1 MQTPSAQLLASNI
14 WKLYLLKIS
23 KWFMLYM
30 PIIVLFYQSNGLTLQ
45 EVMTIQAVYSLAV
58 AIFEI
63 PSGYFSDRLGRRNS
77 LLIGSLLITI
87 HFAVFSCSYTMLG
100 FMLGAVAGGIGG
112 SFISGT
118 DSALLYDTLY
128 ILKREKEYLKL
139 EGRTYAVSTFSEAMA
154 AIFGGWLAYQYGLR
168 IPIYIQVAIAS
179 AGILIAWSLVE
190 PPKQKISQQ
199 TTWRDIQKIIKYA
212 FIETKLLRWYIFIG
226 AWVGAATHL
235 LAWFTQ
241 PYLEKIAFSEQAIGF
256 LWAGFNLTVA
266 FIAFYAHQ
274 IHKIASARVLLILI
288 IIGLSIGYLFLGF
301 YGLEYWGLG
310 LGLIFMMYGWRG
322 IATPIL
328 KDLLNQQTPSHMR
341 ATILSLR
348 GFLIR
353 IIYVIAAPFLGY
365 VADVFTIAEAFLII
379 GVIFGIVGII
389 IVLLIFTLKE

>member
-1 MQTPSAQLLASNI
+1 MQTATTQQLANNI
-14 WKLYLLKIS
+14 WKLYLLKVS

-30 PIIVLFYQSNGLTLQ
+30 PIIVLFYQSNGLSLQ

-58 AIFEI
+58 AVFEI

-77 LLIGSLLITI
+77 LLIGTVLITI
-87 HFAVFSCSYTMLG
+87 HFAVFSCSYGMLG

-128 ILKREKEYLKL
+128 TLKREKEYLKL

-154 AIFGGWLAYQYGLR
+154 AILGGWLAYKYGLR
-168 IPIYIQVAIAS
+168 IPIYAQVAIAS
-179 AGILIAWSLVE
+179 TGILVAWSLVE
-190 PPKQKISQQ
+190 PPSPKVNQQ
-199 TTWRDIQKIIKYA
+199 TTWKDILKIIKYA
-212 FIETKLLRWYIFIG
+212 FVETKLLRWFIFIG
-226 AWVGAATHL
+226 AWIGAATHL

-241 PYLEKIAFSEQAIGF
+241 PYLEQIAFSEQGIGF
-256 LWAGFNLTVA
+256 LWAGLNLTVA
-266 FIAFYAHQ
+266 FIAFNAHQ
-274 IHKIASARVLLILI
+274 IYKIATAKTFLIFI
-288 IIGLSIGYLFLGF
+288 IIGLAVGYLILGL

-310 LGLIFMMYGWRG
+310 LGLIFMMYAWRG

-328 KDLLNQQTPSHMR
+328 KDLVNQQTPSDMR

-348 GFLIR
+348 GFIIR

-365 VADVFTIAEAFLII
+365 IADVFSIAEAFLII
-379 GVIFGIVGII
+379 GLIFGIVGII
-389 IVLLIFTLKE
+389 IVLLISTLKE